1 MLDRRYTPRYKP
13 DMRNTP
19 TRTINRTWVRLSL
32 YFLFWT
38 LLGLLNLSQSLY
50 LRRVYGKPV
59 RLFDATVIGLADW
72 YIWAA
77 LAPLVVMLGR
87 RFPLGQRRWLLHVPL
102 HLAFSI
108 LAALAI
114 TLLMYP
120 VMVHFRSLWELPPS
134 WIDRIEVLF
143 MREAH
148 LYLWVYWAILGVG
161 HALDFHHKYREQE
174 LNAVRLE
181 ARLAQAQLQVLKM
194 QLDPHFLFNT
204 LHAVTALVYKR
215 PAAAETVVAR
225 LSEMLRMSL
234 DTQET
239 NEVPLRDEL
248 RFLAPYLEIQQ
259 IRFDG
264 RLQVNTDV
272 EPNAANCLVPSL
284 ILQPLVENA
293 IRHGIEPRSGEGRID
308 IVARRN
314 GKYVWVQVSDNGLG
328 IPNGAA
334 DSLRE
339 GVGLSNTRSRLRH
352 LYGSECRMEISN
364 APAGGAVI
372 SLGIPW
378 HATAG
383 DLSVHPM

>member
-1 MLDRRYTPRYKP
+1 MQNSPPRVIDRA
-13 DMRNTP
+13 
-19 TRTINRTWVRLSL
+19 WVRLVL
-32 YFLFWT
+32 YISFWT

-50 LRRVYGKPV
+50 LRKTYGKPV
-59 RLFDATVIGLADW
+59 QLFDATVIGLADW

-77 LAPLVVMLGR
+77 VAPVVVMLGR
-87 RFPLGQRRWLLHVPL
+87 RFPLGPRRWLMHVPL
-102 HLAFSI
+102 HLAFSVV
-108 LAALAI
+108 AAKAI

-120 VMVHFRSLWELPPS
+120 VMVHFHTIWELPPF
-134 WIDRIEVLF
+134 WLDRIEVLF

-161 HALDFHHKYREQE
+161 HALDFHRKYREQE
-174 LNAVRLE
+174 LSAAQLE

-215 PAAAETVVAR
+215 PAAAETVLTR

-234 DTQET
+234 ESQET
-239 NEVPLRDEL
+239 HEVPLRDEL
-248 RFLAPYLEIQQ
+248 RLLAPYLEIQE

-264 RLQVNTDV
+264 RLQVNTDI

-293 IRHGIEPRSGEGRID
+293 IRHGIERRPGEGRID
-308 IVARRN
+308 IMARRN
-314 GKYVWVQVSDNGLG
+314 GKYIWVQVSDNGMG
-328 IPNGAA
+328 IPGG
-334 DSLRE
+334 SLASVHE

-364 APAGGAVI
+364 APTGGAVI
-372 SLGIPW
+372 RLGIPW
-378 HATAG
+378 HATAVETSPS
-383 DLSVHPM
+383 DVKTM